1 MPVQPTQTGV
11 DAMQPRFQY
20 HRPSSLSE
28 ACSLLQSLGPG
39 VLPLAGGTDVLVDL
53 RRGSKSPRHVVSLAD
68 LHELREIA
76 EHEGELRIGALV
88 TPAQLGTSDAVHSHR
103 PELRDAVGVFG
114 TPQVRH
120 RATVGG
126 SLCTAASCGDLAP
139 LLVALNARVT
149 LAASDDIRDVPLAD
163 FFGGHRE
170 TAVEPGE
177 ILTEVVVPIR
187 ASGEGASYQTFGLRK
202 ANFITVAGVAAY
214 LRFEGET
221 CVEARIALG
230 AVAPTPL
237 LVPAAAES
245 LTGESWDEERVER
258 AAAVAQEA
266 AIPIS
271 DVRGSAEHRRELVK
285 ALCIRALETAEG
297 RAR

>member
-1 MPVQPTQTGV
+1 M
-11 DAMQPRFQY
+11 DA
-20 HRPSSLSE
+20 L
-28 ACSLLQSLGPG
+28 
-39 VLPLAGGTDVLVDL
+39 
-53 RRGSKSPRHVVSLAD
+53 
-68 LHELREIA
+68 
-76 EHEGELRIGALV
+76 
-88 TPAQLGTSDAVHSHR
+88 
-103 PELRDAVGVFG
+103 GVFG

-149 LAASDDIRDVPLAD
+149 LATSDGIREVSLAD
-163 FFGGHRE
+163 FFGDHRE

-214 LRFEGET
+214 LRFEGER
-221 CVEARIALG
+221 CAEARIALG

-237 LVPAAAES
+237 LVPGAAEI
-245 LTGESWDEERVER
+245 LRGQLLDEERVEK
-258 AAAVAQEA
+258 AAAAAQEA

-271 DVRGSAEHRRELVK
+271 DVRGSAEHRKELVR
-285 ALCIRALETAEG
+285 ALCKRALDTAEG

>member
-1 MPVQPTQTGV
+1 MPGQPTQTGV
-11 DAMQPRFQY
+11 DAMQPRFEY

-28 ACSLLQSLGPG
+28 ACSLLQSLGTG
-39 VLPLAGGTDVLVDL
+39 ALPLAGGTDVLVDL
-53 RRGSKSPRHVVSLAD
+53 RRGSKHPRHVVSLAD

-76 EHEGELRIGALV
+76 ENEGELRIGALV
-88 TPAQLGTSDAVHSHR
+88 TPAQLEDSENVVSHR
-103 PELRDAVGVFG
+103 PELLDAVGVFG

-149 LAASDDIRDVPLAD
+149 LATADGIRDVSLED
-163 FFGGHRE
+163 FFGDHRE
-170 TAVEPGE
+170 TAIQPGE
-177 ILTEVVVPIR
+177 ILKEVVLPIK
-187 ASGEGASYQTFGLRK
+187 APGEGASYQTFGLRK

-221 CVEARIALG
+221 CADARITLG
-230 AVAPTPL
+230 AVAPIPL
-237 LVPAAAES
+237 LVPGAAEA
-245 LTGESWDEERVER
+245 LKGETWDDERIEK
-258 AAAVAQEA
+258 AATAAQEA

-271 DVRGSAEHRRELVK
+271 DIRGSAEHRRELVK
-285 ALCIRALETAEG
+285 ELCRRALDSAEG

>member
-1 MPVQPTQTGV
+1 
-11 DAMQPRFQY
+11 MQPRFEY

-28 ACSLLQSLGPG
+28 ACDLLQSLGPG
-39 VLPLAGGTDVLVDL
+39 ALPLAGGTDVLVDL
-53 RRGSKSPRHVVSLAD
+53 RRGSKNPRHVVSLAA

-76 EHEGELRIGALV
+76 EDEGKLRIGALV
-88 TPAQLGTSDAVHSHR
+88 TPAQLGTSETVLSHR
-103 PELRDAVGVFG
+103 PELMDAVGVFG

-149 LAASDDIRDVPLAD
+149 LATSDGIREVSLAD

-170 TAVEPGE
+170 TAIQPGE

-214 LRFEGET
+214 LRFEGER
-221 CVEARIALG
+221 CAEARIALG

-237 LVPAAAES
+237 LVPGAAEI
-245 LTGESWDEERVER
+245 LIGQLLDEERVEK
-258 AAAVAQEA
+258 AAAAAQEA

-285 ALCIRALETAEG
+285 ALCKRALQTAEG
-297 RAR
+297 RVR